1 MGGSGRAGA
10 AAVPARMG
18 TRHPR
23 PGPGQESRAGKGAA
37 AVVAVAVTANNGWA
51 PGGRSTSFR
60 TRRLPRTPPTVNSG
74 RSTGLPR
81 PRPRSWTL
89 RSGPILHRPFPR
101 QSGLVTPVIWSTGWQ
116 ARSLRPPLIPLLPC
130 VVLKVLLAHKTS
142 RFSKLVN
149 KARHAS
155 CKLANRL
162 SNPALMDSRTRRL
175 SNPAL
180 MDSRT
185 RRLSNPAVTD
195 GRANRLSSLPV
206 VTWADR
212 PSQGV
217 LPVSQATLRSPLRP
231 LDRQQA
237 LAQGPSPRTKVQSLR
252 LQE

>member
-18 TRHPR
+18 TRHTR

-37 AVVAVAVTANNGWA
+37 AVVAVAVAANNGWA

-60 TRRLPRTPPTVNSG
+60 TRRLSRTPPTVNSG
-74 RSTGLPR
+74 TSTGLPR
-81 PRPRSWTL
+81 PRPHSWTL

-101 QSGLVTPVIWSTGWQ
+101 QSGLVTLVIWSTGWQ
-116 ARSLRPPLIPLLPC
+116 ARSLRPPLMTLLPR
-130 VVLKVLLAHKTS
+130 VVLKVLLARKTS
-142 RFSKLVN
+142 HFSKLVN

-155 CKLANRL
+155 CKLANRPN
-162 SNPALMDSRTRRL
+162 NPALMDSRTRRL
-175 SNPAL
+175 SNPA
-180 MDSRT
+180 M
-185 RRLSNPAVTD
+185 TD
-195 GRANRLSSLPV
+195 GRANRLSSLLV
-206 VTWADR
+206 VTRADR

-231 LDRQQA
+231 PDRQQA
-237 LAQGPSPRTKVQSLR
+237 LAQGPGPRTRGRGRRTKVQSHR